1 MGTQKSVE
9 AVLRAR
15 DANFTSTFS
24 KASNIL
30 SKFSGSNRSATG
42 TIKSVVGALGIYKA
56 ASAAASMVTGRL
68 QSALGRA
75 DTMNNFNRNM
85 TRITGSSTSA
95 KNELEKL
102 KTATKGTAYGLD
114 GVATSMQ
121 SFANSG
127 IAIDKSSKYA
137 IEWMDA
143 ISAYGDGTTATYNQV
158 MLQLNQMASK
168 GKANLGDLKSAME
181 AGIPVT
187 QILADKWHMT
197 GEEVQNAISDGKI
210 SSEEFMD
217 AMSEAFANGTDKFK
231 AIAGESKRAGDSWK
245 GTIDNMK
252 AATTRGVLSVV
263 NSLDTLSTKITGSSI
278 KEHITSLGDFFE
290 NNLTKMGNKVQQFGD
305 LVAPYI
311 QIFKTEFLGVGT
323 SVANAVKSVLSALGD
338 MYGGFGSLISVW
350 NFGDAV
356 KAVADKIKQASAWI
370 QEHNQQIATLIPQV
384 GKLIA
389 AYKGLQFISSLA
401 LPFVQFGAKAAE
413 SIVPVSEK
421 LTDLAKKSAS
431 VFSSMTSNLA
441 SGVTSFAASSRTV
454 TTTSKT
460 IIGKFLEIRNAAK
473 ILNKT
478 GQANFFE
485 AWTKSIMAFVPQS
498 RNLLENVNTL
508 REGIAGS
515 FSSISNSVLH
525 PVTSFK
531 SFINSLRATS
541 VVAGGTST
549 SLMTLSNKA
558 TGTSTIMYSTS
569 AKASAGFKK
578 LGASIIHPVTSLKSL
593 SASLVATS
601 AATGGAGTVMN
612 GAAVKISSGFKSFAT
627 SAINSIRSVT
637 AALVGSGWG
646 ILLIAIGAAVAAVAT
661 AWTTNFGNIQ
671 GFTRRAFEGMRP
683 AIESIKKSLSSL
695 KPILSSAG
703 NAFKTVGAVL
713 IGTVVFAI
721 AAVIDSAQALIATFK
736 SILDIGS
743 AVARGIEGVWKKI
756 KGDDKGAD
764 EAFSKAG
771 KSLKNVKDNYTTVWD
786 NSAIR
791 GTIAATNELGKET
804 ESASDSQKRLSKA
817 MKSTKESA
825 NHLSETFSKLS
836 QETQDSVQKM
846 QEAFG
851 DNEAMQKFSDK
862 VSKLTEEGAKQR
874 LAIVEKYNEA
884 MKNAEGK
891 SDNERQG
898 IMQKANASLMA
909 DLQKNRSDL
918 LTVDNE
924 YSQMLVSNTD
934 KTGNQLTEA
943 QRVTLINSRN
953 AVVEELTATNQTYV
967 DKLRERIELGDSIS
981 KEEASTALENLREA
995 NSQRVELIN
1004 ANNQEIQ
1011 NLQQAQAQSNDEME
1025 KASFQQEITNLQNK
1039 NQALTEAQTAFG
1051 ENWLALQASQNQT
1064 TAEQLAA
1071 ALANEKNLT
1080 DQNLLAILESYR
1092 NNGASVAEQMTIMA
1106 AMLQEKGVEG
1116 ANNLV
1121 NALRSG
1127 NVKAVG
1133 ASITADV
1140 QKGLGTLPPGM
1151 FINGEKGRQNFINA
1165 LKQGDTKA
1173 AGSYLKDGVTSE
1185 TSKTAQKTAQDG
1197 KNAADAHN
1205 KGVENGKGGAKN
1217 AGSSLAENAS
1227 QGAKTKT
1234 NDFRNTGQDA
1244 GMNFVHGIEYRR
1256 GSAQNA
1262 GSSLANSAKNGASS
1276 VGGFDSVGRNMALGV
1291 ADGINAS
1298 AGSAVAA
1305 MQSLVD
1311 RVNAEARKKAE
1322 IKSPSRLFKREVG
1335 SFIALGVASGIED
1348 KTRTAVNAMRHLI
1361 QKTSEVAVK
1370 GFDVDLGF
1378 SGEIKNDRSVLST
1391 KLDALIQAT
1400 KEKIV
1405 LDGAAIVGGHPDTID
1420 KLGFDNYQ
1428 DRGRLSF

>member
-1 MGTQKSVE
+1 MTTQKSVE

-15 DANFTSTFS
+15 DVNFTSAFS

-42 TIKSVVGALGIYKA
+42 SLKSIVGALGIYKA
-56 ASAAASMVTGRL
+56 ASSAASLVTGRL

-85 TRITGSSTSA
+85 TRITGSSTTA

-102 KTATKGTAYGLD
+102 KIATRGTAYGLD

-137 IEWMDA
+137 IDWMDA

-187 QILADKWHMT
+187 QILADKWKMT

-231 AIAGESKRAGDSWK
+231 AIAGESKKAGDSWK

-263 NSLDTLSTKITGSSI
+263 NSLDTLSVKITGSSI
-278 KEHITSLGDFFE
+278 KEHIASLGNIFE
-290 NNLTKMGNKVQQFGD
+290 NNLTKMGNKFQQLGD
-305 LVAPYI
+305 VIVPYI
-311 QIFKTEFLGVGT
+311 QIFKTEFSGVGT
-323 SVANAVKSVLSALGD
+323 SVINATKSILSALGD

-370 QEHNQQIATLIPQV
+370 QDHNRQIAALIPQV

-389 AYKGLQFISSLA
+389 VYKGLQFISSLA
-401 LPFVQFGAKAAE
+401 LPFVQFGETAAKG
-413 SIVPVSEK
+413 IEK
-421 LTDLAKKSAS
+421 LFIASNSIGGKFTAKFITPMMEAMKSGTESLMIRAMLFSDGFSKAFEPKLLGQTKS
-431 VFSSMTSNLA
+431 VYSNFFKGISS
-441 SGVTSFAASSRTV
+441 GASS
-454 TTTSKT
+454 
-460 IIGKFLEIRNAAK
+460 
-473 ILNKT
+473 
-478 GQANFFE
+478 
-485 AWTKSIMAFVPQS
+485 AFP
-498 RNLLENVNTL
+498 
-508 REGIAGS
+508 
-515 FSSISNSVLH
+515 
-525 PVTSFK
+525 
-531 SFINSLRATS
+531 SLIK
-541 VVAGGTST
+541 
-549 SLMTLSNKA
+549 LSN
-558 TGTSTIMYSTS
+558 
-569 AKASAGFKK
+569 GFKTLK
-578 LGASIIHPVTSLKSL
+578 LSILHPVTSLKSL
-593 SASLVATS
+593 SASLIATS
-601 AATGGAGTVMN
+601 TAAGGAGTVMN
-612 GAAVKISSGFKSFAT
+612 GAAITISNGFKSFAK
-627 SAINSIRSVT
+627 SAISSIRSVT

-646 ILLIAIGAAVAAVAT
+646 ILLIAVGAAVAAMAT
-661 AWTTNFGNIQ
+661 VWTSNFGNIQ
-671 GFTRRAFEGMRP
+671 GFTRKAFEGMKP
-683 AIESIKKSLSSL
+683 AFTSIKNSLSSL
-695 KPILSSAG
+695 KPVLSSAG
-703 NAFKTVGAVL
+703 DAFKTVGVVL

-721 AAVIDSAQALIATFK
+721 AAVVDSAQALIATFK

-743 AVARGIEGVWKKI
+743 AVGRGIEGIWKKI

-771 KSLKNVKDNYTTVWD
+771 KSLKNVKDNYTSVWD

-791 GTIAATNELGKET
+791 GTISATSELGKET
-804 ESASDSQKRLSKA
+804 DDASDSQKRLSKA
-817 MKSTKESA
+817 MDSTKESA
-825 NHLSETFSKLS
+825 DQLSGTFSKLNQS
-836 QETQDSVQKM
+836 TQDSAQKM

-851 DNEAMQKFSDK
+851 DNEVMQKFNENSL
-862 VSKLTEEGAKQR
+862 KLIEEGGKQR
-874 LAIVEKYNEA
+874 QSAVEKYSQA
-884 MKNAEGK
+884 IANAEGK
-891 SDNERQG
+891 SENERQG
-898 IMQKANASLMA
+898 IMQKANATLMA
-909 DLQKNRSDL
+909 DFQKSRSDL
-918 LTVDNE
+918 LAVNNE
-924 YSQMLVSNTD
+924 YNQMLTTNTD
-934 KTGNQLTEA
+934 KAGNQLTEF
-943 QRVTLINSRN
+943 QRVALVNSRN
-953 AVVEELTATNQTYV
+953 AVVEELTTTNQTYV

-981 KEEASTALENLREA
+981 KEETNTALTNLRES
-995 NSQRVELIN
+995 NSQQIELIN
-1004 ANNQEIQ
+1004 TNNQEIQ
-1011 NLQQAQAQSNDEME
+1011 NLKQAQAQSNDEME

-1039 NQALTEAQTAFG
+1039 NQSLTEAQTAFG
-1051 ENWLALQASQNQT
+1051 ENWLALLASQNQT

-1080 DQNLLAILESYR
+1080 DQNLLGILESYR

-1116 ANNLV
+1116 ATNLV
-1121 NALRSG
+1121 TALKSG
-1127 NVKAVG
+1127 DVKAVG

-1140 QKGLGTLPPGM
+1140 KKGLGTLPPGM
-1151 FINGEKGRQNFINA
+1151 FSDGEKGRQNFINA

-1227 QGAKTKT
+1227 QGVKTKT
-1234 NDFRNTGQDA
+1234 NDFRNTGQEA

-1262 GSSLANSAKNGASS
+1262 GTSLANSAKNGASS
-1276 VGGFDSVGRNMALGV
+1276 VGGFDSIGSNMALGV
-1291 ADGINAS
+1291 ASGINAN

-1305 MQSLVD
+1305 MKSLVD
-1311 RVNAEARKKAE
+1311 RVNAEAKKKAE
-1322 IKSPSRLFKREVG
+1322 IKSPSRLLKREVG
-1335 SFIALGVASGIED
+1335 SFLALGVASGIED
-1348 KTRTAVNAMRHLI
+1348 KTRNAVNAMRNLI
-1361 QKTSEVAVK
+1361 QKTSDVAVQ

-1378 SGEIKNDRSVLST
+1378 SGEIKSDRSVLNK
-1391 KLDALIQAT
+1391 KLDDLIQVT
-1400 KEKIV
+1400 REKIV
-1405 LDGAAIVGGHPDTID
+1405 LDGAAIVGGHPDIID